1 MQRGENVFEVK
12 GRELWCS
19 YQNKLQFV
27 IDVENV
33 LPLLHKNHFS
43 MTAEALEAKASDE
56 KLYIR
61 MKN

>member
-1 MQRGENVFEVK
+1 MKAFLKSKAENYDAPTKTNF
-12 GRELWCS
+12 
-19 YQNKLQFV
+19 NFNV

-33 LPLLHKNHFS
+33 SPLLLKNHFS

-61 MKN
+61 MRN